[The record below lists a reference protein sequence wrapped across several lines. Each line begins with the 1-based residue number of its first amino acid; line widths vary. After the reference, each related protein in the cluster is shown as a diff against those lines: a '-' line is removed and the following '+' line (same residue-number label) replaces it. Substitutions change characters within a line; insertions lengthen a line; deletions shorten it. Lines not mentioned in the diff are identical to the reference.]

1 MTTEIVQFILISA
14 TVTFIAA
21 LLAIQI
27 AHRLGL
33 IDRPGAAPH
42 KQHKRPTPLAG
53 GITIV
58 LALAVVALLDR
69 GWFSSITSALLM
81 AAAVIFIFGMWD
93 DVRSVPFWVKLIGQ
107 TIAVVIL
114 ISRGIE
120 VHLFGPFLFGIKG
133 LLLGNFLNWFLT
145 WLWIAGLVN
154 AFNLVD
160 SMDGLAV
167 GIAASVL
174 GFLLL
179 MLAGTKQMALIQLT
193 AVTLGICL
201 GLYFF
206 NAPPALLFLGDAGAQ
221 LLGLFSAVIAIL
233 FTPQAPSKASSWFA
247 PILMLG
253 VPIFDTSLVV
263 ISRMRRGQPFYSA
276 GRDHTYHRLL
286 ALGFDSNRAVLLMH
300 AASLFLGGMAYIA
313 LSLQP
318 FYANLIFGLAL
329 LAGAVILFFLDSK
342 KRWP

>member
-1 MTTEIVQFILISA
+1 MTTEIVQFILLSA
-14 TVTFIAA
+14 TVTFLAS

-27 AHRLGL
+27 ANRLGL

-42 KQHKRPTPLAG
+42 KQHPHPTPLAG

-58 LALAVVALLDR
+58 LTLAIVALLNR
-69 GWFSSITSALLM
+69 GWFSSSTHALLI
-81 AAAVIFIFGMWD
+81 AAGVIFIFGIWD
-93 DVRSVPFWVKLIGQ
+93 DAHGVPFWVKLIGQ

-114 ISRGIE
+114 ISGGIE
-120 VHLFGPFLFGIKG
+120 VHLFGPFLFGFKG
-133 LLLGNFLNWFLT
+133 LPLGNFLNWFLS

-179 MLAGTKQMALIQLT
+179 VLVGIKQAALGQLT
-193 AVTLGICL
+193 AIILGICL

-221 LLGLFSAVIAIL
+221 LLGLFSAVLGIL
-233 FTPQAPSKASSWFA
+233 FTPQAPSSASSWFI
-247 PILMLG
+247 PILMMG

-263 ISRMRRGQPFYSA
+263 FSRIRRGRPFYSA
-276 GRDHTYHRLL
+276 GRDHTYHRLTS
-286 ALGFDSNRAVLLMH
+286 LGLSSNRAVLTMH
-300 AASLFLGGMAYIA
+300 AASFFLGNIAYIA
-313 LSLQP
+313 LGFP
-318 FYANLIFGLAL
+318 PIYANLVFSLILVLAIITL
-329 LAGAVILFFLDSK
+329 LFLDSK